1 MTMGITQGWS
11 SGIETVTI
19 VTLITVPT
27 DSAVADDTDG
37 LTDLVIEFT
46 GLGGLG
52 FTYTVPIVIIK
63 SPTVGVLGQGHRQ
76 EPCK

>member
-37 LTDLVIEFT
+37 LTSI
-46 GLGGLG
+46 
-52 FTYTVPIVIIK
+52 
-63 SPTVGVLGQGHRQ
+63 R
-76 EPCK
+76 